1 MKTIAKI
8 LAIPAVTCWLIRR
21 AQRTPYWHIVKD
33 GVTYM
38 ERYWL
43 VNPYDNATRKT
54 KHSWFPLSLRIHHIM
69 QPDQDRDLHDH
80 PWNAR
85 TFILH
90 GWYREVREDGAIIRR
105 VAGDTARLNFGEY
118 HRITEV
124 SDGGVWTLF
133 VTGKFQGMWG
143 FKVDGVKVPFRE
155 YLAAKGDE

>member
-1 MKTIAKI
+1 VKTIARI

-21 AQRTPYWHIVKD
+21 SMCTPYLHIVKD

-43 VNPYDNATRKT
+43 VNPYDSVTRKT
-54 KHSWFPLSLRIHHIM
+54 KHTWFPLSLRIHHIM

-85 TFILH
+85 TFILR
-90 GWYREVREDGAIIRR
+90 GWYIEERENGHWAVRTRGE
-105 VAGDTARLNFGEY
+105 TARLDFGEY

-133 VTGKFQGMWG
+133 VTSKFQGVWG
-143 FKVDGVKVPFRE
+143 FKVDGVKVPFWE
-155 YLAAKGDE
+155 YLAKKAE